1 MPTAFRIVWSMKKN
15 LSGRKRENEF
25 EISLEYRRQAFNF
38 TQEKFSD
45 SRVGKQSIDIQNWNV
60 Y

>member
-25 EISLEYRRQAFNF
+25 EISLEYRRRVFNF